1 MLLLGCF
8 ARCSLLLL
16 GCCYAITSGCF
27 ECFLDIK
34 KMFWVLVK
42 TQYVVAKFS
51 GWSVEDCNVI
61 ARVFWVVARE
71 LLCQPHYS
79 VLSV

>member
-1 MLLLGCF
+1 M
-8 ARCSLLLL
+8 
-16 GCCYAITSGCF
+16 
-27 ECFLDIK
+27 DIK